1 MEVTNIKSG
10 ILCLAFIGIGLSS
23 CKKDS
28 ASPSSPVNTLSTQI
42 QKRWAVSGASFSSM
56 EFNNSNQAIV
66 VFGSS
71 QQTPDSIKSYY
82 YKASDD
88 KTIEIKNFGKMSVSS
103 INEDSIRFSF
113 LPVSGAS
120 VSLSGK
126 KSGTSVVTTS
136 NNSLLCRT
144 WKMDRWVEDGETI
157 VNFDT
162 LGLIT
167 ATFTQNGTYFISGG
181 INFGDSTYVDSE
193 PNLSWWK
200 WSGSNPGQ
208 QLCYSHESDIFD
220 CDSSNTVLIETLTS
234 TELNIKQY
242 GINYILK
249 PYNLPGRISLASKP
263 ASIRIRLRKGS
274 FLRK

>member
-56 EFNNSNQAIV
+56 EFNNSSQAIV

-71 QQTPDSIKSYY
+71 QLTPDSVKSYY

-208 QLCYSHESDIFD
+208 QLCYSHESEIFD

>member
-144 WKMDRWVEDGETI
+144 WRMDRWVEDGETI

-208 QLCYSHESDIFD
+208 QLCYSHESEIFD

>member
-56 EFNNSNQAIV
+56 EFNNSSQAIV

-71 QQTPDSIKSYY
+71 QQTPDSVKSYY

-144 WKMDRWVEDGETI
+144 WRMDRWAEDGVTTL
-157 VNFDT
+157 NFDT
-162 LGLIT
+162 IGLIT
-167 ATFTQNGTYFISGG
+167 ATFTQYGTYFINGS

-208 QLCYSHESDIFD
+208 QLCYSHKSETFD

-249 PYNLPGRISLASKP
+249 AYNMPGRISLASKP
-263 ASIRIRLRKGS
+263 VSIRTRLRKGS

>member
-1 MEVTNIKSG
+1 
-10 ILCLAFIGIGLSS
+10 
-23 CKKDS
+23 
-28 ASPSSPVNTLSTQI
+28 
-42 QKRWAVSGASFSSM
+42 M

-71 QQTPDSIKSYY
+71 QLTPDSVKSYY

-126 KSGTSVVTTS
+126 KSGTSVATTS

-144 WKMDRWVEDGETI
+144 WKMDRWVEDGVTTL
-157 VNFDT
+157 NFDT
-162 LGLIT
+162 IGLIT
-167 ATFTQNGTYFISGG
+167 ATFTQNGTYFINGS

-208 QLCYSHESDIFD
+208 QLCYSHESETFD

-234 TELNIKQY
+234 TELNIKEL
-242 GINYILK
+242 GINFILK
-249 PYNLPGRISLASKP
+249 PYNMPGRISLANKP
-263 ASIRIRLRKGS
+263 SSIRTRLRKGS

>member
-10 ILCLAFIGIGLSS
+10 ILCLAIIGIGLSS

-28 ASPSSPVNTLSTQI
+28 TSPSSPVNSLSTQI

-56 EFNNSNQAIV
+56 EFNNSAQAIV
-66 VFGSS
+66 IFGSS

-88 KTIEIKNFGKMSVSS
+88 KTIEIKNFGKLSVSS

-113 LPVSGAS
+113 LPVSGGS
-120 VSLSGK
+120 VNLSGK
-126 KSGTSVVTTS
+126 KSGTSVGTTS

-144 WKMDRWVEDGETI
+144 WRMDRWVEDGVTT

-162 LGLIT
+162 IGLLT
-167 ATFTQNGTYFISGG
+167 ATFTQNGTYFINGA
-181 INFGDSTYVDSE
+181 INFGDSTYVSTE

-200 WSGSNPGQ
+200 WSGTNPGQ
-208 QLCYSHESDIFD
+208 QLCYSHESETFD

-234 TELNIKQY
+234 TELNIKEY
-242 GINYILK
+242 GINFILK
-249 PYNLPGRISLASKP
+249 PYNMPGRISLASKP
-263 ASIRIRLRKGS
+263 ASIRTRLRKGS

>member
-71 QQTPDSIKSYY
+71 QQTPDSVKSYY

-208 QLCYSHESDIFD
+208 QLCYSHESEIFD

>member
-208 QLCYSHESDIFD
+208 QLCYSHESEIFD

>member
-10 ILCLAFIGIGLSS
+10 ILCLAIIGIGLSS

-42 QKRWAVSGASFSSM
+42 QKRWAVSGAAFSSM

-71 QQTPDSIKSYY
+71 QQTPDSVKSYY

-120 VSLSGK
+120 VSLIGK
-126 KSGTSVVTTS
+126 KSGTSVGTTS

-144 WKMDRWVEDGETI
+144 WRMDRWVEDGVTTL
-157 VNFDT
+157 NFDT
-162 LGLIT
+162 IGLLT
-167 ATFTQNGTYFISGG
+167 ATFTQNGTYFINGG

-200 WSGSNPGQ
+200 WSGSNLGQ
-208 QLCYSHESDIFD
+208 QLCYSHESETFD
-220 CDSSNTVLIETLTS
+220 CT
-234 TELNIKQY
+234 
-242 GINYILK
+242 
-249 PYNLPGRISLASKP
+249 ISFTMSLLFHR
-263 ASIRIRLRKGS
+263 RIRS
-274 FLRK
+274 

>member
-71 QQTPDSIKSYY
+71 QLTPDSVKSYY

-208 QLCYSHESDIFD
+208 QLCYSHESETFD

>member
-56 EFNNSNQAIV
+56 EFNNSSQAIV

-71 QQTPDSIKSYY
+71 QLTPDSVKSYY

>member
-56 EFNNSNQAIV
+56 EFNNSSQAIV

-71 QQTPDSIKSYY
+71 QLTPDSVKSYY

-144 WKMDRWVEDGETI
+144 WKMDRWVEDGVTV

-249 PYNLPGRISLASKP
+249 PYNLPGRISLPSKP